1 MSTILDFFSFNSVNE
16 NGKTKTI
23 SITRQ
28 CCHGYGRQTDVD
40 VSKTC
45 EKLNL
50 VSVMETSEKLGAKE
64 FAKSAK
70 NNGLE
75 DMLTKKNVTVFL
87 PTDASFT
94 EFSEQM
100 FESVCPK

>member
-1 MSTILDFFSFNSVNE
+1 MI
-16 NGKTKTI
+16 
-23 SITRQ
+23 RQ
-28 CCHGYGRQTDVD
+28 CCHGYGRPSTADMSQP
-40 VSKTC
+40 C
-45 EKLNL
+45 EKMNL
-50 VSVMETSEKLGAKE
+50 ESVMETSEKLGAKE
-64 FAKSAK
+64 FIKAAK

-100 FESVCPK
+100 FESVRHI

>member
-1 MSTILDFFSFNSVNE
+1 MRRNFFFRINE
-16 NGKTKTI
+16 NGQTKTV
-23 SITRQ
+23 SITRE
-28 CCHGYGRQTDVD
+28 CCHGYGRQTDAD

-45 EKLNL
+45 EKLDL

-64 FAKSAK
+64 FVKAAK

-75 DMLTKKNVTVFL
+75 DMLTKKNVTLFL

-100 FESVCPK
+100 FESVRYLN

>member
-1 MSTILDFFSFNSVNE
+1 MDLQPI
-16 NGKTKTI
+16 
-23 SITRQ
+23 
-28 CCHGYGRQTDVD
+28 
-40 VSKTC
+40 
-45 EKLNL
+45 
-50 VSVMETSEKLGAKE
+50 METSEKLGAKE
-64 FAKSAK
+64 FIKAAK

-100 FESVCPK
+100 FESVDAQQLK